1 MVRRLPFLMKLFMKY
16 GRKTMYKKP
25 EKYITQVQNQVG
37 HLCES
42 DREIM
47 QDDQNAEHI
56 LMHLKEAFLQG
67 VEGGLT
73 DMKLATRPWGFSPEN
88 IIVPIEIWHGKEDT
102 LAPIEPMKQLAKRLP
117 SCSFHEIPQKGHFL
131 DADPEMWRQILQSVR

>member
-16 GRKTMYKKP
+16 GRETMYKKP

-42 DREIM
+42 DREVM

-56 LMHLKEAFLQG
+56 LVHLKEAFSQG
-67 VEGGLT
+67 VRGSLI
-73 DMKLATRPWGFSPEN
+73 DMKLATEPWGFSPEN
-88 IIVPIEIWHGKEDT
+88 IYVPTEIWHGTEDT
-102 LAPIEPMKQLAKRLP
+102 LAPIEPMKKFAKRLP
-117 SCSFHEIPQKGHFL
+117 KCYFHKIPQKGHFL
-131 DADPEMWRQILQSVR
+131 DADPEMWRQILQSVK